1 MMTPVLARNAVRQ
14 VIYVKEW
21 NRRKRTLPAGVTPR
35 AGAPPRRRPSS
46 SGSASP
52 PLTSPIVGFG
62 REITVNRR
70 TLLRLIG
77 GAAVPASL
85 GLSADDLLAAG
96 RRLRQ
101 QTARL
106 GALAPFDAR
115 QRETVA
121 TVAEHIIPA
130 TDTPGARA
138 ARVDEFIALLL
149 DEWYPAEQKV
159 EFLSGLAAFDA
170 RSMRELGRPFVTAA
184 PAGQLGLLT
193 ALDAEARTPRAA
205 GAAKPFFKWM
215 KELTVSGYYS
225 SRIGM
230 NDERHYVIWPGRYD
244 GCRTIGARPGGAP
257 S

>member
-1 MMTPVLARNAVRQ
+1 M
-14 VIYVKEW
+14 
-21 NRRKRTLPAGVTPR
+21 
-35 AGAPPRRRPSS
+35 
-46 SGSASP
+46 
-52 PLTSPIVGFG
+52 
-62 REITVNRR
+62 NRR

-77 GAAVPASL
+77 GAAIPASL

-96 RRLRQ
+96 RRLGQRA
-101 QTARL
+101 ARR
-106 GALAPFDAR
+106 GALGPFDAH

-121 TVAEHIIPA
+121 ALAEHIIPA

-149 DEWYPAEQKV
+149 DEWYPAEKKT
-159 EFLSGLAAFDA
+159 EFLDGLAAFDA
-170 RSMRELGRPFVTAA
+170 RSVRELGHPFVTAV
-184 PAGQLGLLT
+184 PADQLRLLA
-193 ALDAEARTPRAA
+193 ALDAEAHAPRPA
-205 GAAKPFFKWM
+205 GSAKPFFQWM